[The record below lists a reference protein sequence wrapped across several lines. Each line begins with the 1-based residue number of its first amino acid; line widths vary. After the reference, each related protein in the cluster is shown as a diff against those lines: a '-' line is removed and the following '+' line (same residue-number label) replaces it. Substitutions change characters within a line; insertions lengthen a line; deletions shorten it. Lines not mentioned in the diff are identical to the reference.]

1 MSNAKAN
8 NSSMNG
14 DQYMLKW
21 KRYLRNLRIIQEYF
35 HSQIGRKIRIF
46 SMSSTGPEKITVL

>member
-1 MSNAKAN
+1 
-8 NSSMNG
+8 MNG

-21 KRYLRNLRIIQEYF
+21 KRHLRNLIQEYF
-35 HSQIGRKIRIF
+35 KPQIGRKIRIF